1 LVSGLPDEAQERK
14 EPMSKAVL
22 ISVDVAGRGKVE
34 VVDWQDKPGLSEHYA
49 AIECDLVQIA
59 GVGKFGG
66 VPVVMFVDE
75 EGLLRNEVLL
85 NLTACDFLAE
95 ATKSAPAYLMG
106 GGLVG
111 RALVLFDEG
120 SDSRGFTE
128 AEMAKVGAQL
138 SKGGYPVAH

>member
-1 LVSGLPDEAQERK
+1 
-14 EPMSKAVL
+14 MSKAVL

-128 AEMAKVGAQL
+128 ADGEGGRAVEQGWL
-138 SKGGYPVAH
+138 SGRALSRWPRLTFSGSRV